1 MQIQKNS
8 QFLETVA
15 AAAEEMDKTPERR
28 RQESLKRIS
37 TEVQELRRQLKRI
50 KLDCSDTE
58 PCHMISEPKENTE
71 PSTEV
76 INDGNIPHKDAACL
90 LRACGEQRSLC
101 QVTYSALIKLIGEVG
116 QPRDDNF
123 MCIKELCD
131 FTKELKDQEK
141 TFFSK
146 INELD
151 GLKQQLDVPQV
162 AQLED
167 LRKWSRAQ
175 KEQIEGVEK
184 LLSSLLHQ
192 GKSQVSSRM

>member
-8 QFLETVA
+8 LFLETVA
-15 AAAEEMDKTPERR
+15 AAAEEMGKTSEQR

-71 PSTEV
+71 LPKEML
-76 INDGNIPHKDAACL
+76 NDGSTPHQDAECL
-90 LRACGEQRSLC
+90 LRSCEEQRTFC
-101 QVTYSALIKLIGEVG
+101 QGMYDSLIKLIGEVA
-116 QPRDDNF
+116 QLRDYNF

-131 FTKELKDQEK
+131 FTKELKDKEK

-146 INELD
+146 INQLRD
-151 GLKQQLDVPQV
+151 MKQQLNLLQV
-162 AQLED
+162 AQLGE
-167 LRKWSRAQ
+167 LEKWSRTQ
-175 KEQIEGVEK
+175 KDHIEGVEK

-192 GKSQVSSRM
+192 GKSQVSSRI